1 MSDSFYFERK
11 CKKERYLSM
20 KNKTPEII
28 YRYIRKKTR
37 DILDGEDLILILV
50 DVRKIQTVRRFNKES
65 TKVISG
71 GLYQNEFAV
80 DEQPDFIKDLP
91 YGRYA
96 IEISEEE
103 FEYLSLLSQND
114 VESFIRYIKRTSR

>member
-1 MSDSFYFERK
+1 
-11 CKKERYLSM
+11 M
-20 KNKTPEII
+20 KNKQPEIL

-37 DILDGEDLILILV
+37 DNLDGEDLILILV

-71 GLYQNEFAV
+71 GIYQNEFT
-80 DEQPDFIKDLP
+80 EENQPNFIKDLP

-114 VESFIRYIKRTSR
+114 VESFIRYIKRSSR

>member
-1 MSDSFYFERK
+1 
-11 CKKERYLSM
+11 M
-20 KNKTPEII
+20 KNKQPEII

-50 DVRKIQTVRRFNKES
+50 DVRKIHTVRRFNKES

-71 GLYQNEFAV
+71 GLYQNEFTV
-80 DEQPDFIKDLP
+80 DDQPDYIKDLP
-91 YGRYA
+91 FGRYA

-114 VESFIRYIKRTSR
+114 VQSFIRYIKRTSR